1 MTFLRRYFMRIA
13 LGVVII
19 LNVIALWLMG
29 W

>member
-13 LGVVII
+13 LAVVII
-19 LNVIALWLMG
+19 LNVTALWLMG